1 MDTVKRIGIIEDEP
15 QFVKWLENAFKQIGS
30 CELAFSASSLG
41 EADENLK
48 LHSVD
53 LLLVD
58 LGLPDGNGA
67 DFILKVFKKYPD
79 IQSCVLSAM
88 DDGAMIL
95 NALFQGADGFLVKN
109 KPEQQLFEDLKA
121 TLEGDVADSAP
132 VNQHILRFAK
142 KTAEYRASL
151 SERELEIIKLLA
163 NGYCQ
168 KEVANKLGLKVL
180 PLMLTKKIFIVSCV
194 YVPWQKQQKYF
205 HYYKKGC

>member
-1 MDTVKRIGIIEDEP
+1 MDTVKRIGVIEDEP
-15 QFVKWLENAFKQIGS
+15 QFVNWLENAFKQIGG
-30 CELAFSASSLG
+30 CELVFSAGSLA

-48 LHSVD
+48 LHPVD
-53 LLLVD
+53 MLLVD

-109 KPEQQLFEDLKA
+109 KPQQQLLEDLKA
-121 TLEGDVADSAP
+121 TLEGGVADSAP

-168 KEVANKLGLKVL
+168 REVANKLGIKSTTINTHQKNIYSKLRVCTLAEATKVL
-180 PLMLTKKIFIVSCV
+180 SLL
-194 YVPWQKQQKYF
+194 
-205 HYYKKGC
+205 

>member
-1 MDTVKRIGIIEDEP
+1 MDAVKRIGVIEDEP
-15 QFVKWLENAFKQIGS
+15 QFVNWLENTFKHIGS
-30 CELAFSASSLG
+30 CELVFSAGSLA

-48 LHSVD
+48 LHPVD
-53 LLLVD
+53 MLLVD

-109 KPEQQLFEDLKA
+109 KPQQQLLEDLKA
-121 TLEGDVADSAP
+121 TLEGGVADSAP

-168 KEVANKLGLKVL
+168 REVANKLGIKSTTINTHQKNIYSKLRVCTLAEATKVL
-180 PLMLTKKIFIVSCV
+180 SLL
-194 YVPWQKQQKYF
+194 
-205 HYYKKGC
+205 

>member
-1 MDTVKRIGIIEDEP
+1 MDRVKRIGVIEDEP

-30 CELAFSASSLG
+30 CELVFSAGCLE

-53 LLLVD
+53 MLLVD

-109 KPEQQLFEDLKA
+109 KPEQQLIEDLKA
-121 TLEGDVADSAP
+121 ILEGGVADSAP

-168 KEVANKLGLKVL
+168 KEVANKLGIKSTTINTHQKNIYSKLRVCTLAEATKVL
-180 PLMLTKKIFIVSCV
+180 SLL
-194 YVPWQKQQKYF
+194 
-205 HYYKKGC
+205 

>member
-1 MDTVKRIGIIEDEP
+1 MDAVRRIGVIEDEP
-15 QFVKWLENAFKQIGS
+15 RFVRWLEKALGQIGA
-30 CELAFSASSLG
+30 CKMVFSAGSLA
-41 EADENLK
+41 EADELLK
-48 LHSVD
+48 IYSVD
-53 LLLVD
+53 TLLVD

-67 DFILKVFKKYPD
+67 DFILKVFKKNPG

-109 KPEQQLFEDLKA
+109 KPEQQLLEDLKA
-121 TLEGDVADSAP
+121 TLEGGVADSAP

-168 KEVANKLGLKVL
+168 KEVANKLGIKSTTINSHQKNIYSKLRVCTLAEATKVL
-180 PLMLTKKIFIVSCV
+180 SFVLAQT
-194 YVPWQKQQKYF
+194 
-205 HYYKKGC
+205 

>member
-15 QFVKWLENAFKQIGS
+15 QFVKWLEKAIDQIGG
-30 CELAFSASSLG
+30 CEVVFASGSLE
-41 EADENLK
+41 EADESLK
-48 LHSVD
+48 LKSVD

-67 DFILKVFKKYPD
+67 DFILRVFKKYPD

-88 DDGAMIL
+88 DDGALIL

-109 KPEQQLFEDLKA
+109 KPEQQLLADLKT
-121 TLEGDVADSAP
+121 TLGGGFADSAP

-168 KEVANKLGLKVL
+168 KEVANKLGIKSTTINTHQKNIYSKLRVCTLAEATKVL
-180 PLMLTKKIFIVSCV
+180 SLL
-194 YVPWQKQQKYF
+194 
-205 HYYKKGC
+205 

>member
-1 MDTVKRIGIIEDEP
+1 MDTVKRIGVIEDEP

-30 CELAFSASSLG
+30 CELVFSASSLE
-41 EADENLK
+41 EADESLK
-48 LHSVD
+48 LHPVD
-53 LLLVD
+53 ILLVD

-67 DFILKVFKKYPD
+67 DFILKVFKKHPN

-95 NALFQGADGFLVKN
+95 DALFQGADGFMVKN

-121 TLEGDVADSAP
+121 TLEGGVADSAP

-168 KEVANKLGLKVL
+168 KEVANKLGIKRTTINTHQKNIYSKLRVCTLAEATKVL
-180 PLMLTKKIFIVSCV
+180 SLL
-194 YVPWQKQQKYF
+194 
-205 HYYKKGC
+205 